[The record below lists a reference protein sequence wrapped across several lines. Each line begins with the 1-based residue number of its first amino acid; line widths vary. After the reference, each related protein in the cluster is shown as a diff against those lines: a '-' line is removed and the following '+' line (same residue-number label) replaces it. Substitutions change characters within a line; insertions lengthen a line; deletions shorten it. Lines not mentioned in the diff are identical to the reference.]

1 MLTTKEGQRFTAVFL
16 LGGIASGV
24 LTVLAAEIAGQGGP
38 LVPSLSFGLIISGCL
53 ILFRSVSSVRQI
65 FFVIGASIAAYAF
78 ALLAAGFTELTLPAS
93 WSIGDK
99 HSPIALFVGGFIGA
113 LVITSGT
120 LAQAQVRTR
129 LRDSTLNITFCS
141 VVGGVLGVIGWAL
154 GPSLGMALWHA
165 VHALGLTAPTE
176 TALNAAGDTSHA
188 LSMCLLWQ
196 AGMGLVL
203 GIALQRLGVNRAREV
218 QQS

>member
-1 MLTTKEGQRFTAVFL
+1 MLTTKDSRGFTAVFF
-16 LGGIASGV
+16 LGGIVSGI
-24 LTVLAAEIAGQGGP
+24 LSVLAAEVSGQGGNV
-38 LVPSLSFGLIISGCL
+38 VPSVSFGLILSLCL
-53 ILFRSVSSVRQI
+53 IVLGMISSIRQI

-78 ALLAAGFTELTLPAS
+78 ALLAAGFTELALPSS

-120 LAQAQVRTR
+120 FGQAQSRTR
-129 LRDSTLNITFCS
+129 LRDSTLNIALCS

-165 VHALGLTAPTE
+165 DHALRLTAPTE
-176 TALNAAGDTSHA
+176 TPLNAAGETSHA

-203 GIALQRLGVNRAREV
+203 GVALQRLGVNRAREV